1 MSGYVLRF
9 TLDVSEPPSALSS
22 NPCSSSEPDKVPF
35 PQAVGA
41 GDEINQDKLWMLLL
55 VHIGWKKLCNSSVRS

>member
-41 GDEINQDKLWMLLL
+41 GDEINQDKL
-55 VHIGWKKLCNSSVRS
+55 